1 MTTLPVPPTTIR
13 IVRLFRVGRVLRL
26 VKSARGIRTLLF
38 ALIVSLPALFNVAL
52 LLFLTA
58 FVYSVVGMSFFGKVA
73 YYAGIDAEFNFE
85 TFPQAFII
93 LLQISTSAG
102 NCSQAGIDHF

>member
-1 MTTLPVPPTTIR
+1 MMTLPVPPTTIR
-13 IVRLFRVGRVLRL
+13 IIRLFRVGRVLRS

-38 ALIVSLPALFNVAL
+38 ALIVSLPALFNIAL

-58 FVYSVVGMSFFGKVA
+58 FVYSIVGMSFFGKVA
-73 YYAGIDAEFNFE
+73 YHAGIDAEFNFE
-85 TFPQAFII
+85 TFPRAFII

-102 NCSQAGIDHF
+102 KLLLP